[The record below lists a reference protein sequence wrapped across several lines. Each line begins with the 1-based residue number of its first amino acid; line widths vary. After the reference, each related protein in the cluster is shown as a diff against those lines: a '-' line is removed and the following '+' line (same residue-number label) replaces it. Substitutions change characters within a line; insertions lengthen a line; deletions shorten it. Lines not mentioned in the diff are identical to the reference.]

1 MELVKLLIIATVA
14 SLLFGQILRIPIGS
28 EGAINLTDILVCTSV
43 VIFFIHSLVYKKS
56 LNIPRN
62 LFLPSALFILSA
74 ILSIVLA
81 LNSFTTVQTAS
92 GSIFL
97 IRFVA
102 YLLFSLLISNT
113 IAKRDI
119 QSWINA
125 LLAIGLIFTIIGFL
139 QLIFFSDLTF
149 LTQYGWD
156 PHQKR
161 IVSTLLDP
169 NFSGYIFTLL
179 TAFSLSLFLFKK
191 KLVYIFL
198 VLTFSTALLL
208 TFSRSSYLAILAV
221 LGTIGVY
228 KSPKSL
234 MLTIVALILLF
245 VFIPKFQS
253 RIIGALTFDET
264 SIARVES
271 WKRALTIFSQYPIF
285 GVGFNTYRYAQ
296 EREGFIE
303 NDNLGGHSTA
313 GTDSS
318 LLLIATTTGVVGLL
332 FFTFL
337 IFRIGQIFSTGLK
350 NSYLKLASFAS
361 LVGLIIHSQFVN
373 SLLFPQIM
381 LMLFFILGL
390 NLINDS

>member
-1 MELVKLLIIATVA
+1 MDLVKLLILATVA

-28 EGAINLTDILVCTSV
+28 EGAINLTDILVCISV
-43 VIFFIHSLVYKKS
+43 IIFFVHSLVVKKS

-62 LFLPSALFILSA
+62 LFLPSTLFILSA

-81 LNSFTTVQTAS
+81 LNSFTALQTAS
-92 GSIFL
+92 GTIFL

-102 YLLFSLLISNT
+102 YLLFPLLIYNT
-113 IAKRDI
+113 IAKEDI
-119 QSWINA
+119 QSWINV

-139 QLIFFSDLTF
+139 QLIFVSDLTF

-169 NFSGYIFTLL
+169 NFSGYVFALL
-179 TAFSLSLFLFKK
+179 IAFSLNLYLFKK

-198 VLTFSTALLL
+198 ALTFSTALLL

-221 LGTIGVY
+221 LGIIGIF

-234 MLTIVALILLF
+234 MLTIVGFILIFAF
-245 VFIPKFQS
+245 VPKFQS

-264 SIARVES
+264 SISRVES
-271 WKRALTIFSQYPIF
+271 WKKALTIFAQNPIF

-303 NDNLGGHSTA
+303 QGNLGGHSAA

-318 LLLIATTTGVVGLL
+318 ILLIAATTGIVGLL
-332 FFTFL
+332 FFAFL
-337 IFRIGQIFSTGLK
+337 IFRIAQIFSTGLK
-350 NSYLKLASFAS
+350 NSYLKLASLAS
-361 LVGLIIHSQFVN
+361 FIGLLIHSQFVN

-390 NLINDS
+390 NLVNDS